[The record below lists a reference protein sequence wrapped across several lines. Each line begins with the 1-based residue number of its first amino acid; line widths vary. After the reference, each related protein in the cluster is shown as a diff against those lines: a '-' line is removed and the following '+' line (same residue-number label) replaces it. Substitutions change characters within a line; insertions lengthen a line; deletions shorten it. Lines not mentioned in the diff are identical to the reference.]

1 LVAVRQD
8 GHAIRYIK
16 NPSEQEQLEAVRQN
30 GLAVVYITNPSP
42 AVQYEAISQTIEA
55 IKHIN
60 NLYPTLV
67 QGIQKLIRTTD
78 YAGFQRLVGMGALG
92 RKLDMDL

>member
-1 LVAVRQD
+1 L
-8 GHAIRYIK
+8 AIKGIGS
-16 NPSEQEQLEAVRQN
+16 PSL
-30 GLAVVYITNPSP
+30 
-42 AVQYEAISQTIEA
+42 AVQYEAIRQTIEA

-60 NLYPTLV
+60 KLDPTLV
-67 QGIQKLIRTTD
+67 QGIQKLISTTD